1 MTDPISDMLTRIR
14 NANRALLPGIEVPHS
29 KIKESIASIL
39 KKEGYINDFAVEGKT
54 AKTIKVKLKYQG
66 KKSIIEG
73 LRRVSTPG
81 LRRYVGS
88 TEIPRVRGGLGV
100 AVVSTSEGAGHDAL
114 RRLHVGGRHDRRPGT
129 QKEYRRRVALLRL
142 VRRILYVSNW

>member
-1 MTDPISDMLTRIR
+1 MNDPISDMLTRIR
-14 NANRALLPGIEVPHS
+14 NANRALLPNVELPHS
-29 KIKESIASIL
+29 RIKESIAGIL
-39 KKEGYINDFAVEGKT
+39 KREGYIADFIVEGKLP
-54 AKTIKVKLKYQG
+54 KTIKLKLKYQG

-100 AVVSTSEGAGHDAL
+100 AVLSTSEGLVTDVQARKRNL
-114 RRLHVGGRHDRRPGT
+114 GG
-129 QKEYRRRVALLRL
+129 EL
-142 VRRILYVSNW
+142 ICYVW